1 MGNKILAV
9 LFVLLS
15 ISACGN
21 KSSNDKVNVRVKTEN
36 KVENKTNTATDKDTK
51 NGKEEVAK
59 KSDKNLSKESD
70 EAQAFFK
77 TIEAKKFAIPSV
89 ASKVESI
96 LLYNDGYFDGMI
108 KSGNGDAA
116 YIGLYNGKLD
126 YVEKID
132 DLTYKVKLAKLEMET
147 PTGQEEQINMGGID
161 INVTYVDWTFFK
173 EDNIGSEYLIHLPK
187 TKVSSLDDTNRKMLE
202 MVDKYIKDDNA
213 NIFFIEAL
221 DDKSGLMYEF
231 IREN

>member
-1 MGNKILAV
+1 MGKKILAV

-21 KSSNDKVNVRVKTEN
+21 KNSNDKVNVRVKTEN
-36 KVENKTNTATDKDTK
+36 KVENKTNTKNDTDDKK
-51 NGKEEVAK
+51 EVAE

-96 LLYNDGYFDGMI
+96 FLYNDGYFDGMI

-161 INVTYVDWTFFK
+161 VNVEYVDWSFFR

>member
-1 MGNKILAV
+1 MGKKILAV
-9 LFVLLS
+9 LLVLLS

-36 KVENKTNTATDKDTK
+36 KVENKTNTKNDKDDK
-51 NGKEEVAK
+51 KEVAE
-59 KSDKNLSKESD
+59 KSEKNLSKESD
-70 EAQAFFK
+70 EAQEFFK

-96 LLYNDGYFDGMI
+96 FLYKDGYFDGMI

-147 PTGQEEQINMGGID
+147 PTGQEEQINMEGID

>member
-1 MGNKILAV
+1 MGKKILAV

-21 KSSNDKVNVRVKTEN
+21 KNSNDKVNVRVKTEN
-36 KVENKTNTATDKDTK
+36 KVENKTKTK
-51 NGKEEVAK
+51 NDTDDKKEVAK
-59 KSDKNLSKESD
+59 KSDKNLPKEND

-96 LLYNDGYFDGMI
+96 FLYNDGYFDGMI

-147 PTGQEEQINMGGID
+147 PTGQKEQINMEGID
-161 INVTYVDWTFFK
+161 INVEYVDWTFFK
-173 EDNIGSEYLIHLPK
+173 EDMIGSEYLIHLPK

-221 DDKSGLMYEF
+221 DDKPGLMYEF

>member
-1 MGNKILAV
+1 MGKKILAA

-15 ISACGN
+15 ISACSN
-21 KSSNDKVNVRVKTEN
+21 KSSNNKVNVKVKTEN
-36 KVENKTNTATDKDTK
+36 KVENKTNTATGKDTK
-51 NGKEEVAK
+51 NDKEEVAK
-59 KSDKNLSKESD
+59 KENKDLSKEND
-70 EAQAFFK
+70 EAHEFFK

-89 ASKVESI
+89 ASQVESI
-96 LLYNDGYFDGMI
+96 FLYEDGYFDGMV

-116 YIGLYNGKLD
+116 YISLYNGKLD

-132 DLTYKVKLAKLEMET
+132 ELTYKVKLAKLETET
-147 PTGQEEQINMGGID
+147 PTDKEEQINMGGFD
-161 INVTYVDWTFFK
+161 INVKYRDGSFFK
-173 EDNIGSEYLIHLPK
+173 EDKIGSEYLIHLPK

>member
-1 MGNKILAV
+1 MGKKILAV

-15 ISACGN
+15 ISACGSKN
-21 KSSNDKVNVRVKTEN
+21 ANDKVNVRVKTEN

-51 NGKEEVAK
+51 NGKEEVANK
-59 KSDKNLSKESD
+59 ENKDLSKEND
-70 EAQAFFK
+70 EAKEFFK

-96 LLYNDGYFDGMI
+96 FLYNDGYFDGMV

-116 YIGLYNGKLD
+116 YISLYNGKLD

-132 DLTYKVKLAKLEMET
+132 ELTYKVKLAKLETET
-147 PTGQEEQINMGGID
+147 PTDKEEQINMGGID
-161 INVTYVDWTFFK
+161 INVTYVDWSFFK
-173 EDNIGSEYLIHLPK
+173 KDNIGSEYLIHLPK
-187 TKVSSLDDTNRKMLE
+187 TKVSSLDDTNRQMLE

>member
-1 MGNKILAV
+1 MGKKILAV

-21 KSSNDKVNVRVKTEN
+21 KNSNDKVNVRVKTEN
-36 KVENKTNTATDKDTK
+36 KVENKTKTK
-51 NGKEEVAK
+51 NDTDDKKEVAK
-59 KSDKNLSKESD
+59 KSDKNLPKEND

-96 LLYNDGYFDGMI
+96 FLYNDGYFDGMI

-147 PTGQEEQINMGGID
+147 PTGQKEQINMEGID
-161 INVTYVDWTFFK
+161 INVEYVDWTFFK
-173 EDNIGSEYLIHLPK
+173 EDNVGSEYLIHLPK

>member
-1 MGNKILAV
+1 MGKKILAV

-21 KSSNDKVNVRVKTEN
+21 KNSNDKVNVRVKTEN
-36 KVENKTNTATDKDTK
+36 KVENKTNTKNDTDNKK
-51 NGKEEVAK
+51 EVAE
-59 KSDKNLSKESD
+59 KSDKNISKESD

-77 TIEAKKFAIPSV
+77 TIETKKFAIPSV

-96 LLYNDGYFDGMI
+96 FLYNDGYFDGMI

-147 PTGQEEQINMGGID
+147 PTGQKEQINMEGID

-173 EDNIGSEYLIHLPK
+173 EDKIGSEYLIHLPK
-187 TKVSSLDDTNRKMLE
+187 TKVSSLSDTNRQMLE
-202 MVDKYIKDDNA
+202 MVDPYIKDDNA
-213 NIFFIEAL
+213 NIFFIETL

>member
-1 MGNKILAV
+1 MGKKILAV

-21 KSSNDKVNVRVKTEN
+21 KNSNDKVNVRVKTEN
-36 KVENKTNTATDKDTK
+36 KVKNKTNTKNDTDNKK
-51 NGKEEVAK
+51 EVAE

-77 TIEAKKFAIPSV
+77 TIEAKKFAIPNV

-96 LLYNDGYFDGMI
+96 FLYNDGYFDGMI

-147 PTGQEEQINMGGID
+147 PTGQEEQINMEGID
-161 INVTYVDWTFFK
+161 INVEYVDWTFFK

-221 DDKSGLMYEF
+221 DGKPGLMYEF

>member
-1 MGNKILAV
+1 MGKKILAV

-21 KSSNDKVNVRVKTEN
+21 KNSNDKVNVRVKTEN
-36 KVENKTNTATDKDTK
+36 KVENKTNAKNDTDDKK
-51 NGKEEVAK
+51 EVAE

-96 LLYNDGYFDGMI
+96 FLYNDGYFDGMI

-147 PTGQEEQINMGGID
+147 PTGQEEQINMECID
-161 INVTYVDWTFFK
+161 INVTYVDGTFFN
-173 EDNIGSEYLIHLPK
+173 EDKIGSEYLIHLPK
-187 TKVSSLDDTNRKMLE
+187 TKVSSLSDTNRQLLE
-202 MVDKYIKDDNA
+202 MVDPYIKDDNA

>member
-1 MGNKILAV
+1 MGKKILAV

-21 KSSNDKVNVRVKTEN
+21 KNSNDKVNVRVKTEN
-36 KVENKTNTATDKDTK
+36 KVENKTNTKNDTDDKK
-51 NGKEEVAK
+51 EVAE

-96 LLYNDGYFDGMI
+96 FLYNDGYFDGMI

-147 PTGQEEQINMGGID
+147 PTGQEEQINMEGID
-161 INVTYVDWTFFK
+161 INVTYVDGTFFN
-173 EDNIGSEYLIHLPK
+173 EDKIGSEYLIHLPK
-187 TKVSSLDDTNRKMLE
+187 TKVSSLSDTNRQLLE
-202 MVDKYIKDDNA
+202 MVDPYIKDDNA

>member
-1 MGNKILAV
+1 MGKKILAV

-89 ASKVESI
+89 ASQVESI
-96 LLYNDGYFDGMI
+96 FLYNDGYFDGMI

-161 INVTYVDWTFFK
+161 VNVEYVDWSFFR

-187 TKVSSLDDTNRKMLE
+187 TKVSSLDDTNRQMLE
-202 MVDKYIKDDNA
+202 MADKYIKDDNA
-213 NIFFIEAL
+213 NIFFIEVL
-221 DDKSGLMYEF
+221 DDKPGLMYEF

>member
-1 MGNKILAV
+1 MGKKILAV

-15 ISACGN
+15 ISSCGSKN
-21 KSSNDKVNVRVKTEN
+21 ANDKVNVRVKTEN
-36 KVENKTNTATDKDTK
+36 KVENRTNTKNDTDDK
-51 NGKEEVAK
+51 KEASEK
-59 KSDKNLSKESD
+59 YDEHLSKLSD

-96 LLYNDGYFDGMI
+96 FLYNDGYFDGMI

-147 PTGQEEQINMGGID
+147 PTGQKEQINMEGIY
-161 INVTYVDWTFFK
+161 INVEYVDWTFFK
-173 EDNIGSEYLIHLPK
+173 EDMIGSEYLIHLPK
-187 TKVSSLDDTNRKMLE
+187 TKVSSLDDTNRQMLE

>member
-1 MGNKILAV
+1 MGKKILAV

-15 ISACGN
+15 ISACGSKN
-21 KSSNDKVNVRVKTEN
+21 ANDKVNVRVKTEN
-36 KVENKTNTATDKDTK
+36 KVENKTKTK
-51 NGKEEVAK
+51 NDKNDKKVVAE
-59 KSDKNLSKESD
+59 KSDKNLPKEND
-70 EAQAFFK
+70 EAKTFFK
-77 TIEAKKFAIPSV
+77 TIEAKKFDIPS
-89 ASKVESI
+89 ASSRVESI
-96 LLYNDGYFDGMI
+96 FLYNDGYFDGMI

-132 DLTYKVKLAKLEMET
+132 NLTYKVKLAKLEMET
-147 PTGQEEQINMGGID
+147 PTGQKEQINMGGLD
-161 INVTYVDWTFFK
+161 INVTYIDGTFFN
-173 EDNIGSEYLIHLPK
+173 EDKIGSEYLIHLPK
-187 TKVSSLDDTNRKMLE
+187 TKVSSLDDTNRQMLE

-221 DDKSGLMYEF
+221 DGKPGLMYEF

>member
-1 MGNKILAV
+1 MVKKILAV

-15 ISACGN
+15 MSACVN
-21 KSSNDKVNVRVKTEN
+21 KNSNDKVNVRVKTEN
-36 KVENKTNTATDKDTK
+36 KIENKTNTATDKDTK
-51 NGKEEVAK
+51 NGKEEVANK
-59 KSDKNLSKESD
+59 ENKDLSKEND

-89 ASKVESI
+89 ASQVESI
-96 LLYNDGYFDGMI
+96 FLYNDGYFDGMI
-108 KSGNGDAA
+108 KIGNGDAA

-147 PTGQEEQINMGGID
+147 PTGQKDQINIGGIN
-161 INVTYVDWTFFK
+161 INVEYVDWSFFK
-173 EDNIGSEYLIHLPK
+173 EDKIGSEYLIHLPK
-187 TKVSSLDDTNRKMLE
+187 TKVSSLEDTNRQMLE
-202 MVDKYIKDDNA
+202 KLDPYIKDDNA

-231 IREN
+231 SREN

>member
-1 MGNKILAV
+1 MGKKILAV
-9 LFVLLS
+9 LFVVLS

-21 KSSNDKVNVRVKTEN
+21 KNSNDKVNVRVKTEN
-36 KVENKTNTATDKDTK
+36 KVENKTNTATDKDAK
-51 NGKEEVAK
+51 NGKEEVPNK
-59 KSDKNLSKESD
+59 ENKGLSKEND

-96 LLYNDGYFDGMI
+96 FLYNDGYFDGMI

-147 PTGQEEQINMGGID
+147 PTGQEEQINMEGIN
-161 INVTYVDWTFFK
+161 INVEYVDWSFFK

-187 TKVSSLDDTNRKMLE
+187 TKVSSLDDTNRQMLE
-202 MVDKYIKDDNA
+202 MADPYIKDDNA

>member
-1 MGNKILAV
+1 MGKKILAV
-9 LFVLLS
+9 LFVLLC

-21 KSSNDKVNVRVKTEN
+21 KNSNDKVNVRVKTEN

-51 NGKEEVAK
+51 NGKEEVANK
-59 KSDKNLSKESD
+59 ENKDLSKEND
-70 EAQAFFK
+70 EAQTFFK

-89 ASKVESI
+89 ASKVESFF
-96 LLYNDGYFDGMI
+96 LYNDGYFDGMI

-147 PTGQEEQINMGGID
+147 PTGQEEQINMEGID
-161 INVTYVDWTFFK
+161 INVEYVDWTFFK
-173 EDNIGSEYLIHLPK
+173 EDKIGSEYLIHLPK

>member
-1 MGNKILAV
+1 MGKKILAV

-15 ISACGN
+15 ISSCGN
-21 KSSNDKVNVRVKTEN
+21 KNSNDKVNVRVKTEN
-36 KVENKTNTATDKDTK
+36 KVENKTNTKNDTDDKK
-51 NGKEEVAK
+51 EVAE

-96 LLYNDGYFDGMI
+96 FLYNDGYFDGMI

-161 INVTYVDWTFFK
+161 VNVEYVDWSFFR

-187 TKVSSLDDTNRKMLE
+187 TKVSSLDDTNRQMLE

>member
-1 MGNKILAV
+1 MGKKILAA

-15 ISACGN
+15 ISACSN
-21 KSSNDKVNVRVKTEN
+21 KSSNNKVNVKVKTEN
-36 KVENKTNTATDKDTK
+36 KVENKTNTATGKDTK
-51 NGKEEVAK
+51 NDKEEVAK
-59 KSDKNLSKESD
+59 KENKDLSKEND
-70 EAQAFFK
+70 EAHEFFK

-89 ASKVESI
+89 ASQVESI
-96 LLYNDGYFDGMI
+96 FLYEDGYFDGMI

-161 INVTYVDWTFFK
+161 INVEYVDWSFFK

-187 TKVSSLDDTNRKMLE
+187 TKVSSLDDTNRQMLE

>member
-1 MGNKILAV
+1 MVKKILAV

-15 ISACGN
+15 MSACVN
-21 KSSNDKVNVRVKTEN
+21 KNSNDKVNVRVKTEN
-36 KVENKTNTATDKDTK
+36 KIENKTNTATDKDTK
-51 NGKEEVAK
+51 NGKEEVANK
-59 KSDKNLSKESD
+59 ENKDLSKEND

-89 ASKVESI
+89 ASQVESI
-96 LLYNDGYFDGMI
+96 FLYNDGYFDGMI
-108 KSGNGDAA
+108 KIGNGDAA

-147 PTGQEEQINMGGID
+147 PTGQKDQINIGGIN
-161 INVTYVDWTFFK
+161 INVEYVDWSFFK
-173 EDNIGSEYLIHLPK
+173 EDKIGSEYLIHLPK
-187 TKVSSLDDTNRKMLE
+187 TKVSSLEDTNRQMLE
-202 MVDKYIKDDNA
+202 KLDPYIKDDNA

>member
-1 MGNKILAV
+1 MGKKILAV

-21 KSSNDKVNVRVKTEN
+21 KNSNDKVNVRVKTEN
-36 KVENKTNTATDKDTK
+36 KVDNKTNTKNDTDDKK
-51 NGKEEVAK
+51 EVAE
-59 KSDKNLSKESD
+59 KSKKNLSKESD

-96 LLYNDGYFDGMI
+96 FLYNYGYFDGMI

-147 PTGQEEQINMGGID
+147 PTGQEEQINMEGID
-161 INVTYVDWTFFK
+161 INVEYVDWIFFK
-173 EDNIGSEYLIHLPK
+173 EDKIGSEYLIHLPK

-221 DDKSGLMYEF
+221 DDKPGLMYEF

>member
-1 MGNKILAV
+1 MGKKILAV

-15 ISACGN
+15 ISACGSKN
-21 KSSNDKVNVRVKTEN
+21 ANDKVNVRAKTEN
-36 KVENKTNTATDKDTK
+36 KVENKTKTKNDKDDK
-51 NGKEEVAK
+51 KVVAE
-59 KSDKNLSKESD
+59 KSDKNLPKEND
-70 EAQAFFK
+70 EAKTFFK
-77 TIEAKKFAIPSV
+77 TIEAKKFDIPS
-89 ASKVESI
+89 ASSRVESI
-96 LLYNDGYFDGMI
+96 FLYNDGYFDGMI

-132 DLTYKVKLAKLEMET
+132 NLTYKVKLAKLEMET
-147 PTGQEEQINMGGID
+147 PTGQKEQINMGGLD
-161 INVTYVDWTFFK
+161 INVTYIDGTFFN
-173 EDNIGSEYLIHLPK
+173 EDKIGSEYLIHLPK
-187 TKVSSLDDTNRKMLE
+187 TKVSSLDDTNRQMLE

-221 DDKSGLMYEF
+221 DGKPGLMYEF

>member
-1 MGNKILAV
+1 MGKKILAV

-15 ISACGN
+15 ISACGSKN
-21 KSSNDKVNVRVKTEN
+21 ANDKVNVRAKTEN
-36 KVENKTNTATDKDTK
+36 KVENKTKTK
-51 NGKEEVAK
+51 NDKNDKKVVAE
-59 KSDKNLSKESD
+59 KSDKNLPKEND
-70 EAQAFFK
+70 EAKTFFK
-77 TIEAKKFAIPSV
+77 TIEAKKFDIPS
-89 ASKVESI
+89 ASSRVESI
-96 LLYNDGYFDGMI
+96 FLYNDGYFDGMI

-132 DLTYKVKLAKLEMET
+132 NLTYKVKLAKLEMET
-147 PTGQEEQINMGGID
+147 PTGQKEQINMGGLD
-161 INVTYVDWTFFK
+161 INVTYIDGTFFN
-173 EDNIGSEYLIHLPK
+173 EDKIGSEYLIHLPK
-187 TKVSSLDDTNRKMLE
+187 TKVSSLDDTNRQMLE

-221 DDKSGLMYEF
+221 DGKPGLMYEF

>member
-1 MGNKILAV
+1 MGKKILAV
-9 LFVLLS
+9 LFVVLS

-21 KSSNDKVNVRVKTEN
+21 KNSNDKVNVRVKTEN
-36 KVENKTNTATDKDTK
+36 KVENKTNTKNNTDDKK
-51 NGKEEVAK
+51 EVAE
-59 KSDKNLSKESD
+59 KSDKKLSKESN

-96 LLYNDGYFDGMI
+96 FLYNDGYFDGMI

-147 PTGQEEQINMGGID
+147 PTGQEEQINMEGIE
-161 INVTYVDWTFFK
+161 INVEYVDWTFFK

-187 TKVSSLDDTNRKMLE
+187 TKVSSLDDTNRQMLE
-202 MVDKYIKDDNA
+202 MADPYIKDDNA

-231 IREN
+231 IMEN

>member
-1 MGNKILAV
+1 MGKKILAV

-21 KSSNDKVNVRVKTEN
+21 KKSNDKVNVRVKTEN
-36 KVENKTNTATDKDTK
+36 KVENKTNTKNDKDDK
-51 NGKEEVAK
+51 KEVAE
-59 KSDKNLSKESD
+59 KSDKNLPKESD
-70 EAQAFFK
+70 EAKEFFK
-77 TIEAKKFAIPSV
+77 TIEAKKFAIPNV
-89 ASKVESI
+89 ASQVESI
-96 LLYNDGYFDGMI
+96 FLYNDGYFDGMI

-147 PTGQEEQINMGGID
+147 PTGQKEQINMGGIN
-161 INVTYVDWTFFK
+161 INVEYVDWSFFK
-173 EDNIGSEYLIHLPK
+173 EDKIGSEYLIHLPK
-187 TKVSSLDDTNRKMLE
+187 TKVSSLDDTNRQMLE
-202 MVDKYIKDDNA
+202 KLDPYIKDDNA

-221 DDKSGLMYEF
+221 DDKPGLMYEF

>member
-1 MGNKILAV
+1 MGKKILAV

-59 KSDKNLSKESD
+59 KENKDLSKEND
-70 EAQAFFK
+70 ESKEFFK
-77 TIEAKKFAIPSV
+77 TIEAKKFAIPSI
-89 ASKVESI
+89 ASQVESI
-96 LLYNDGYFDGMI
+96 FLYNDGYFDGMI

-132 DLTYKVKLAKLEMET
+132 ELTYKVKLAKLEMET
-147 PTGQEEQINMGGID
+147 PTNEKEQINMGGLD
-161 INVTYVDWTFFK
+161 INVTYIDGTFFN
-173 EDNIGSEYLIHLPK
+173 EDKIGSEYVIHLPK
-187 TKVSSLDDTNRKMLE
+187 TKVSSLDDSNRQMLE
-202 MVDKYIKDDNA
+202 TVDQYIRDDNA
-213 NIFFIEAL
+213 NIFFIEYA
-221 DDKSGLMYEF
+221 DGKPGLMYEF

>member
-1 MGNKILAV
+1 MGKKILAV

-21 KSSNDKVNVRVKTEN
+21 KNSNDKVNVRVKTEN
-36 KVENKTNTATDKDTK
+36 KVENKTNAKNDTDDKK
-51 NGKEEVAK
+51 EVAE

-96 LLYNDGYFDGMI
+96 FLYNDGYFDGMI

-147 PTGQEEQINMGGID
+147 PTGQEEQINMEGID
-161 INVTYVDWTFFK
+161 INVTYVDGTFFN
-173 EDNIGSEYLIHLPK
+173 EDKIGSEYLIHLPK
-187 TKVSSLDDTNRKMLE
+187 TKVSSLSDTNRQLLE
-202 MVDKYIKDDNA
+202 MVDPYIKDDNA

>member
-1 MGNKILAV
+1 MGKKILAV

-21 KSSNDKVNVRVKTEN
+21 KNSNDKVNVRVKTEN
-36 KVENKTNTATDKDTK
+36 KVENKTNTKNDTDDKK
-51 NGKEEVAK
+51 EVAE

-96 LLYNDGYFDGMI
+96 FLYNDGYFDGMI

-147 PTGQEEQINMGGID
+147 PTGQEEQINMEGID
-161 INVTYVDWTFFK
+161 INVEYVDCTFFK
-173 EDNIGSEYLIHLPK
+173 EDKIGSEYLIHLPK
-187 TKVSSLDDTNRKMLE
+187 TKVSSLDGTNRKMLE

-221 DDKSGLMYEF
+221 DDKPSLMYEF

>member
-1 MGNKILAV
+1 MGKKILAV
-9 LFVLLS
+9 LLVLLS

-21 KSSNDKVNVRVKTEN
+21 KNSNDKVNVRVKPEN
-36 KVENKTNTATDKDTK
+36 KVENKTKTK
-51 NGKEEVAK
+51 NDTDNKKEVAE
-59 KSDKNLSKESD
+59 KSDKNLTKESD

-96 LLYNDGYFDGMI
+96 FLYNDGYFDGMI

-147 PTGQEEQINMGGID
+147 PTGQEEQINMEGID
-161 INVTYVDWTFFK
+161 VNVTYVDWTFFK
-173 EDNIGSEYLIHLPK
+173 EDKIGSEYLIHLPK
-187 TKVSSLDDTNRKMLE
+187 TKVSSLDDTNRQLLE
-202 MVDKYIKDDNA
+202 MVDPYIKDDNA
-213 NIFFIEAL
+213 NIFFIETL

>member
-1 MGNKILAV
+1 MGKKILAV
-9 LFVLLS
+9 LLVLLS
-15 ISACGN
+15 VSACGN

-36 KVENKTNTATDKDTK
+36 KVENKTNTKNDKDDK
-51 NGKEEVAK
+51 KEVAE
-59 KSDKNLSKESD
+59 KSEKNLSKESD
-70 EAQAFFK
+70 EAQEFFK

-96 LLYNDGYFDGMI
+96 FLYNDGYFDGMI

-147 PTGQEEQINMGGID
+147 PTSQEEQINMGGID
-161 INVTYVDWTFFK
+161 INVEYVDWSFFK
-173 EDNIGSEYLIHLPK
+173 KDNIGSEYLIHLPK
-187 TKVSSLDDTNRKMLE
+187 TKVSSLDDTNRQMLE

>member
-1 MGNKILAV
+1 MGKKILAV

-161 INVTYVDWTFFK
+161 INVEYVDWTFFK
-173 EDNIGSEYLIHLPK
+173 EDMIGSEYLIHLPK
-187 TKVSSLDDTNRKMLE
+187 TKVSSLDDTNRQMLE
-202 MVDKYIKDDNA
+202 MADKYIKDDNA

-221 DDKSGLMYEF
+221 DDKPGLMYEF

>member
-1 MGNKILAV
+1 MGKKILAF

-21 KSSNDKVNVRVKTEN
+21 KNSNDKVNVRVKTEN
-36 KVENKTNTATDKDTK
+36 KVENKTNTKNDTDDK
-51 NGKEEVAK
+51 KEVVE
-59 KSDKNLSKESD
+59 KSDKNLSKESN

-96 LLYNDGYFDGMI
+96 FLYNDGYFDGMI

-132 DLTYKVKLAKLEMET
+132 DLTYKVKLVKLEMET
-147 PTGQEEQINMGGID
+147 PTGQEEQINMEGIE
-161 INVTYVDWTFFK
+161 INVEYVDWTFFK

-221 DDKSGLMYEF
+221 NDESGLMYEF

>member
-1 MGNKILAV
+1 MGKKILAV
-9 LFVLLS
+9 LFVVLS

-21 KSSNDKVNVRVKTEN
+21 KNSNDKVNVRVKTEN
-36 KVENKTNTATDKDTK
+36 KVENKTNTKNDKDDK
-51 NGKEEVAK
+51 KEVAE
-59 KSDKNLSKESD
+59 KSDKNLPKEND

-96 LLYNDGYFDGMI
+96 FLYNDGYFDGMI

-147 PTGQEEQINMGGID
+147 PTGQEEQINMEGID
-161 INVTYVDWTFFK
+161 INVEYVDWTFFK

-221 DDKSGLMYEF
+221 NDESGLMYEF

>member
-1 MGNKILAV
+1 MGKKILAV

-21 KSSNDKVNVRVKTEN
+21 KNSNDKVNVRVKTEN
-36 KVENKTNTATDKDTK
+36 KVENKTKTKNDKDDK
-51 NGKEEVAK
+51 KEVAE
-59 KSDKNLSKESD
+59 KSDKNLPKEND
-70 EAQAFFK
+70 EAKAFFK
-77 TIEAKKFAIPSV
+77 TIEAKKFDIPS
-89 ASKVESI
+89 ASSRVESI
-96 LLYNDGYFDGMI
+96 FLYNDGYFDGMI

-147 PTGQEEQINMGGID
+147 PTGQKEQINMEGID
-161 INVTYVDWTFFK
+161 INVEYVDWSFFK

-187 TKVSSLDDTNRKMLE
+187 TKVSSLDDTNRQMLE

-221 DDKSGLMYEF
+221 DGKPGLMYEF

>member
-1 MGNKILAV
+1 MGKKILAV
-9 LFVLLS
+9 LLVLLS

-21 KSSNDKVNVRVKTEN
+21 KNSNDKVNVRVKTEN
-36 KVENKTNTATDKDTK
+36 KVENKTNTKNDTDNKK
-51 NGKEEVAK
+51 EVAE
-59 KSDKNLSKESD
+59 KSDKNLTKESD

-96 LLYNDGYFDGMI
+96 FLYNDGYFDGMI

-147 PTGQEEQINMGGID
+147 PTGQEEQINMEGID
-161 INVTYVDWTFFK
+161 VNVTYVDWTFFK
-173 EDNIGSEYLIHLPK
+173 EDKIGSEYLIHLPK
-187 TKVSSLDDTNRKMLE
+187 TKVSSLDDTNRQLLE
-202 MVDKYIKDDNA
+202 MVDPYIKDDNA
-213 NIFFIEAL
+213 NIFFIETL

>member
-1 MGNKILAV
+1 MGKKILAV

-15 ISACGN
+15 ISSCGN
-21 KSSNDKVNVRVKTEN
+21 KNSNDKVNVRVKTEN
-36 KVENKTNTATDKDTK
+36 KVENKTNTKNDTDDKK
-51 NGKEEVAK
+51 EVAE

-70 EAQAFFK
+70 EAHAFFK

-96 LLYNDGYFDGMI
+96 FLYNDGYFDGMI

-132 DLTYKVKLAKLEMET
+132 DLTYKVKLAKLEIET
-147 PTGQEEQINMGGID
+147 PTGQEEQINMEDID
-161 INVTYVDWTFFK
+161 INVTYVDLTFFK
-173 EDNIGSEYLIHLPK
+173 EDKIGSEYLIHLPK
-187 TKVSSLDDTNRKMLE
+187 TKVSSLDDTNRQMLE
-202 MVDKYIKDDNA
+202 MADPYIKDDNA

-221 DDKSGLMYEF
+221 DDESHLMYEF

>member
-1 MGNKILAV
+1 MGKKILAV

-15 ISACGN
+15 ISSCGN
-21 KSSNDKVNVRVKTEN
+21 KNSNDKVNVRVKTEN
-36 KVENKTNTATDKDTK
+36 KVENKTNTKNDTDDKK
-51 NGKEEVAK
+51 EVAE
-59 KSDKNLSKESD
+59 KSDKNLPKEND

-96 LLYNDGYFDGMI
+96 FLYNDGYFDGMI

-161 INVTYVDWTFFK
+161 INVEYVDWSFFK

-187 TKVSSLDDTNRKMLE
+187 TKVSSLDDTNRQMLE

>member
-1 MGNKILAV
+1 MGKKILAV

-21 KSSNDKVNVRVKTEN
+21 KNSNDKVNVRVKTEN
-36 KVENKTNTATDKDTK
+36 KVKNKTNTKNDTDNKK
-51 NGKEEVAK
+51 EVAE

-96 LLYNDGYFDGMI
+96 FLYNDGYFDGMI
-108 KSGNGDAA
+108 KSGNGNAA

-147 PTGQEEQINMGGID
+147 PTGQEEKINMEGID
-161 INVTYVDWTFFK
+161 VNVTYVDWTFFK
-173 EDNIGSEYLIHLPK
+173 KDMIGSEYLIHLPK
-187 TKVSSLDDTNRKMLE
+187 TKVSSLDDTNRQMLE

-221 DDKSGLMYEF
+221 DDKPGLMYEF

>member
-1 MGNKILAV
+1 MGKKILAV

-36 KVENKTNTATDKDTK
+36 KVENKTNTKNDTDDKK
-51 NGKEEVAK
+51 EVAE

-70 EAQAFFK
+70 GAQTFFK

-89 ASKVESI
+89 ASQVESI
-96 LLYNDGYFDGMI
+96 FLYEDGYFDGMV

-116 YIGLYNGKLD
+116 YISLYNGKLD

-132 DLTYKVKLAKLEMET
+132 ELTYKVKLAKLETET
-147 PTGQEEQINMGGID
+147 PTDKEEQINMGGFD
-161 INVTYVDWTFFK
+161 INVKYRDGSFFN
-173 EDNIGSEYLIHLPK
+173 EDKIGSEYLIHLPK
-187 TKVSSLDDTNRKMLE
+187 TKVSSLDDSDRKMLE
-202 MVDKYIKDDNA
+202 MVDKYVKDDNA
-213 NIFFIEAL
+213 NIFFIEAVG
-221 DDKSGLMYEF
+221 DKPGLMYEF